1 MKTYILVH
9 HATGK
14 EIEVKA
20 DIIIVYPEVYDFKNE
35 KDLIVG
41 RFSVDQFSWYVK
53 IQKDPRSSDYKV
65 TGNNLSGI
73 LDKYQEG
80 QEKSVV

>member
-20 DIIIVYPEVYDFKNE
+20 DSIIVYPEVYDFTDK
-35 KDLIVG
+35 KGLILG

-53 IQKDPRSSDYKV
+53 MEKEPRSTDCKV
-65 TGNNLSGI
+65 SGNNLSGI
-73 LDKYQEG
+73 LEKYKEG

>member
-9 HATGK
+9 HATGN
-14 EIEVKA
+14 EIELKA
-20 DIIIVYPEVYDFKNE
+20 DSITVYPEVYDFKNE

-53 IQKDPRSSDYKV
+53 IQKEPRSNDGK
-65 TGNNLSGI
+65 L
-73 LDKYQEG
+73 YQTT
-80 QEKSVV
+80 VVPCNQS